1 LNQKSS
7 SDPNN
12 VCHLFAKYPMQVH
25 LGLKPLSRG
34 VRENKPP
41 SLDLTVKEFL
51 QELIEDMLEVE
62 PLITF
67 YTLSKL
73 PGGSG
78 EKTLYAS
85 HAKQLVIW
93 SLLSNELIAAITEL
107 LEERTIAIESVLHNW
122 AWFYQQAT
130 DIQNEFPIARADELY
145 KGYEEPHWVPCI
157 LVKGKNQKTSSL
169 HQLYAA

>member
-1 LNQKSS
+1 
-7 SDPNN
+7 
-12 VCHLFAKYPMQVH
+12 MQVH
-25 LGLKPLSRG
+25 LGLKPLSRD
-34 VRENKPP
+34 VRENKPL
-41 SLDLTVKEFL
+41 SIDLTVKEFL

-78 EKTLYAS
+78 ENTLYAS

-107 LEERTIAIESVLHNW
+107 LQERTIAIESVLHNW
-122 AWFYQQAT
+122 AWFYQQAP
-130 DIQNEFPIARADELY
+130 DIQNKFPIARADELY

-157 LVKGKNQKTSSL
+157 VVKGKSQKTSSL